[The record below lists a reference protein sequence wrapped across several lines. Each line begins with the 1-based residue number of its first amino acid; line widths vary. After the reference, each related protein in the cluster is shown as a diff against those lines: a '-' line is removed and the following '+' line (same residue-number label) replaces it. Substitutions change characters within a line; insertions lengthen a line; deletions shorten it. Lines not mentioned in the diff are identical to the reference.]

1 MKELICGDSEHG
13 CRWLKASVLD
23 TLREKEK
30 TTLIYMGLAL
40 QGYYSISNSTECKQT
55 ELFLLSSTNES
66 ICMKDGF
73 LILVKS
79 LLGGGKGCG
88 ED

>member
-1 MKELICGDSEHG
+1 
-13 CRWLKASVLD
+13 
-23 TLREKEK
+23 
-30 TTLIYMGLAL
+30 MGLAL

-88 ED
+88 EDQLETKNEVIKLRVLQDFNVGLSFYLLYSKISFC

>member
-1 MKELICGDSEHG
+1 
-13 CRWLKASVLD
+13 
-23 TLREKEK
+23 
-30 TTLIYMGLAL
+30 MGLAL